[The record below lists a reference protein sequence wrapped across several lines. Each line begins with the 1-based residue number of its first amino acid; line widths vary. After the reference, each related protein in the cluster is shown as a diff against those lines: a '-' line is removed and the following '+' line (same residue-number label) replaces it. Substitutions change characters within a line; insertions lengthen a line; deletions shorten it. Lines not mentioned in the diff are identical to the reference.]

1 MAASKPMLINEEK
14 TFIES
19 EIDLISLDLQE
30 IIKLKNSST
39 KAFDNETSFLI
50 VNKTNSEKPKDEL
63 KKVKQRKSSPI
74 RIRGRGRTN
83 NKPKSTTIFRLKH
96 KNKYSKLTSHSAYVA
111 TSTESYGVK
120 IDGFL
125 HPNFV

>member
-1 MAASKPMLINEEK
+1 MAATKPMLINEEK

-19 EIDLISLDLQE
+19 EIELISLDLQE
-30 IIKLKNSST
+30 IIKVKNSST
-39 KAFDNETSFLI
+39 KTFDNKTSFSI
-50 VNKTNSEKPKDEL
+50 VDKTNSISKDWMTINSDKSESHSNEK

-96 KNKYSKLTSHSAYVA
+96 KINVLKLRV
-111 TSTESYGVK
+111 
-120 IDGFL
+120 FF
-125 HPNFV
+125 FV